1 VATQPLDPYAVLGV
15 ATNASAEQIRH
26 AYRALARSLHPDAHP
41 HDPVAAERFR
51 SIVEA
56 YRYVGDPARR
66 ADYDHSRLGSRSS
79 FGPRAARSAPGPTG
93 NHAVRGQAAHP
104 ARSPAERE
112 PEPRLGGEG
121 FGALGWLLG
130 AAAALIIALMVVFV
144 ASALISTA
152 GDRPMGSVR
161 MSPGG
166 PGFCKTADGWISCAA
181 TTANP

>member
-26 AYRALARSLHPDAHP
+26 AYRAMALSLHPDANP

-56 YRYVGDPARR
+56 YRSLGDPARR
-66 ADYDHSRLGSRSS
+66 ADYDRSRVGSGTS
-79 FGPRAARSAPGPTG
+79 GPRAARFAPGPTG
-93 NHAVRGQAAHP
+93 NHAVRGPAARP
-104 ARSPAERE
+104 ARRPPEPERE
-112 PEPRLGGEG
+112 SHLGGGG

-130 AAAALIIALMVVFV
+130 AAAALMIALMVVFV
-144 ASALISTA
+144 ASALISSA
-152 GDRPMGSVR
+152 GDRPSGTVR

-166 PGFCKTADGWISCAA
+166 PGFCKTPDGWVSCAA